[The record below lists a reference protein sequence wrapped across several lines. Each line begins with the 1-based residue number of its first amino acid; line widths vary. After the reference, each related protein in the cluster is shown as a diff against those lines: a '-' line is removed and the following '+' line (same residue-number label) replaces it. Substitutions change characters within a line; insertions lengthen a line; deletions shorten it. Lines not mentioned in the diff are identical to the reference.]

1 MSFFSQRSYFS
12 TQTNKPLP
20 DFSQDLFTTQ
30 DCLVSPNDLS
40 QSQILT
46 AASSSRSQFYQTAN
60 SFSTASLIHNNNDR
74 KDHEDQ
80 DEMEHEV
87 NFSQEV
93 SRFFINQQS
102 GHLNDNSF
110 AAGDQAEIDFLH
122 QNSQFIFNESQE
134 MEGIDEDYGTDH
146 EQAESQV
153 NTFATPFG
161 TQNSQSAPSSTFQT
175 LNQRDNNETYDQHSD
190 DDSSEPDDDSI
201 IPKSILQMFKELK
214 KEYSDWT
221 FVSTLVGC
229 LCNDSFPMGTYNNL
243 KLSLLLSIVSV
254 GQSEPIAIVAI
265 GSETSHANTLMNSVG
280 KLAQRFVRSTMAV
293 FESSTDVT
301 NIAGPLLMAKT
312 GVFSIGDWSRLP
324 SNTALKMYREIETGC
339 VIAEKL
345 QQSDVLECA
354 VWTYWSSSTKFKKD
368 LSSINKFMKSVSSS

>member
-12 TQTNKPLP
+12 TQTNKPNP

-46 AASSSRSQFYQTAN
+46 NTSSFSSQFYRTAN
-60 SFSTASLIHNNNDR
+60 SFSTASQIHNNT
-74 KDHEDQ
+74 DHKYLEDQ
-80 DEMEHEV
+80 NEMEQEEV
-87 NFSQEV
+87 NFNPQVSQ
-93 SRFFINQQS
+93 FFKNHHQIMNE
-102 GHLNDNSF
+102 NSF
-110 AAGDQAEIDFLH
+110 AASDQAEIDFLH
-122 QNSQFIFNESQE
+122 QNSQFIFNGSQE
-134 MEGIDEDYGTDH
+134 MEGIDEDEEIDQV
-146 EQAESQV
+146 QAESQV
-153 NTFATPFG
+153 CTFATQFG
-161 TQNSQSAPSSTFQT
+161 TQNSQLTPSTTFQT
-175 LNQRDNNETYDQHSD
+175 INERDNNETYDQDSD
-190 DDSSEPDDDSI
+190 DDSSEPDDDSP

-280 KLAQRFVRSTMAV
+280 KLAQRFVRSTMTV
-293 FESSTDVT
+293 FESSTDET
-301 NIAGPLLMAKT
+301 NIAGPVLMAKT
-312 GVFSIGDWSRLP
+312 GVFSIGDWSRLS

-345 QQSDVLECA
+345 QQSDALECA
-354 VWTYWSSSTKFKKD
+354 VWTYWSSSAKFKKD
-368 LSSINKFMKSVSSS
+368 LSSINKFMK